1 VLAILHF
8 NENLHR
14 EQRHTKEGKPYFKAT
29 YPKFKYGEE
38 VVREVPVPPTY
49 GMMYCVFTTQRLDK
63 AAAILHHQERSE
75 TTAQLPSGNNALN
88 YSPIYVI
95 TVLFLTS

>member
-14 EQRHTKEGKPYFKAT
+14 EQRHTKEGKPYFKVT

-49 GMMYCVFTTQRLDK
+49 GMMYCVF
-63 AAAILHHQERSE
+63 
-75 TTAQLPSGNNALN
+75 
-88 YSPIYVI
+88 
-95 TVLFLTS
+95 